1 VTKPFWEFFGKD
13 SSDHPTERVPPFSAN
28 RRKAVVLLW
37 TTFHPLHSP
46 ADDSTAEFA
55 GRKGNPFETRRVPTV
70 CLQTIFGNP
79 FETDPVVYAQTPDCS
94 MIAEYH
100 YVFTRS

>member
-1 VTKPFWEFFGKD
+1 MAQLRAASRDKTLLGVFGKD

-55 GRKGNPFETRRVPTV
+55 GRKGKVSCSLGRKPESRVLPDRTPSV
-70 CLQTIFGNP
+70 CGIRLTDLIF
-79 FETDPVVYAQTPDCS
+79 Y
-94 MIAEYH
+94 
-100 YVFTRS
+100 TRS